1 MKQKRVLSIADKS
14 NKVPKSMSLD
24 SFTQNLVN
32 SEPSIG
38 LKLIYECGSASLR
51 SNLASKNENK
61 LSLTI
66 DKLMDIDI
74 PSNCHVY
81 ISMILLPDAKKELKQ
96 KTPKG
101 TFRTNLIYAPIF

>member
-1 MKQKRVLSIADKS
+1 
-14 NKVPKSMSLD
+14 MSLD

-32 SEPSIG
+32 SEPSIA
-38 LKLIYECGSASLR
+38 LKLMYAQNEGGNASIT
-51 SNLASKNENK
+51 SNQANQNENK

-81 ISMILLPDAKKELKQ
+81 ISMLLLPDAKKELKQ
-96 KTPKG
+96 KTSKG
-101 TFRTNLIYAPIF
+101 TFRTNLIYAPTF